1 MTDTDVTLRPIE
13 EGDLAFLQDLTGN
26 IANRSSFQS
35 HGFSDPREWRRRWD
49 TPGAMMGEH
58 GGVVLVM
65 CGDVAAGM
73 VSWSHQG
80 WFGNQCWSI
89 GITLS
94 PAMRGRGYG
103 TLAQRQLVD
112 YLFRQTQVER
122 IEAYTD
128 AANEPERRALLKAGF
143 TFEGTLRRARFRDG
157 GWADGSL
164 YSILRSEVDLQS
176 S

>member
-26 IANRSSFQS
+26 IANRASFQW

-122 IEAYTD
+122 IEAYTTPPMSRS
-128 AANEPERRALLKAGF
+128 AGRCSRRVSPS
-143 TFEGTLRRARFRDG
+143 RARCAG
-157 GWADGSL
+157 PGSETAVGRTAA
-164 YSILRSEVDLQS
+164 STASCGPR
-176 S
+176 